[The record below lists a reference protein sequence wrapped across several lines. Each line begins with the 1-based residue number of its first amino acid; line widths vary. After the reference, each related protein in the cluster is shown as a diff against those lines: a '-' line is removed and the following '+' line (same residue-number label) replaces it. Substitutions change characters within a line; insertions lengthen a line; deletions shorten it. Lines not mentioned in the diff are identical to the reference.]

1 MSHPVSTPN
10 RQPPASPRLLPDR
23 GQKPGVEFTVEVKDM
38 ARKDVEAIIAEYAQR
53 YEPLIQ
59 VEEAAKIAHVP
70 PATIHA
76 WSSAGRMDGFKVRS
90 GRRVLFYRDAF
101 VKLVLGDEAGM
112 EA

>member
-1 MSHPVSTPN
+1 
-10 RQPPASPRLLPDR
+10 
-23 GQKPGVEFTVEVKDM
+23 M
-38 ARKDVEAIIAEYAQR
+38 ARTDIDAIITEYAQR

-90 GRRVLFYRDAF
+90 GRRVLFHRDAF
-101 VKLVLGDEAGM
+101 VRLVLGDGPDMEAG
-112 EA
+112 A